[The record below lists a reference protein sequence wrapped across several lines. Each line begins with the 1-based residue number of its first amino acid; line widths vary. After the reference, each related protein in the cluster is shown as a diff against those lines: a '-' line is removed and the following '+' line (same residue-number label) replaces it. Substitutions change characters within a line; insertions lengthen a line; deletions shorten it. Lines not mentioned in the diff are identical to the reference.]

1 MQGVA
6 DGHKAVQGHVGQ
18 DEEGGGAQGEVEVE
32 LDHAASEGDDLAG
45 GQQVREHPGHG
56 SHGHQDLQQGKVAQ
70 EEVHGRVE
78 VGVDKDHDDDD
89 CVSYEGKKIKH
100 KEGPI
105 EQDLQFTK
113 RGEAQEDKFRR
124 VAQIC
129 HDPGAGSLRGKE
141 TRDIDGETERDRQ
154 REPMTVKQG

>member
-1 MQGVA
+1 MA

-32 LDHAASEGDDLAG
+32 LDHAASEGDDLVG
-45 GQQVREHPGHG
+45 GQQVIEHPGHS

-70 EEVHGRVE
+70 EKVHGCVE
-78 VGVDKDHDDDD
+78 VGVDEDRGDDD
-89 CVSYEGKKIKH
+89 CVSYEGEKIKH
-100 KEGPI
+100 KEGPV

-129 HDPGAGSLRGKE
+129 HGAGAGSLRGKA
-141 TRDIDGETERDRQ
+141 TRDRDGETERDRW
-154 REPMTVKQG
+154 REPMTVRQG